1 VANQKIDA
9 IEGIGPV
16 YAKRLNDVGIADTD
30 TLLERCGA
38 AKGRKETAEQAD
50 IEGKLLLK
58 WVNMA
63 DLFRISGIGPQ
74 FAELLEA
81 SGVDTVKELG
91 TRNAANLAQKLA
103 EVNEQKHL
111 TRSVPS
117 AAVVE
122 KWVKEAETLPP
133 AVSH

>member
-16 YAKRLNDVGIADTD
+16 YAEKLNGVGIADTD
-30 TLLERCGA
+30 TLLERCGT
-38 AKGRKETAEQAD
+38 AKGRSETAEQAD

-103 EVNEQKHL
+103 EVNEQKRL